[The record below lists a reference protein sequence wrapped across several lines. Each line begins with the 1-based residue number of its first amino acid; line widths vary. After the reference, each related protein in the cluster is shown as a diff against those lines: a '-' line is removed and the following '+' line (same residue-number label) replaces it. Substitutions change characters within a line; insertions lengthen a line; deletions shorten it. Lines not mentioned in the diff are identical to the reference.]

1 MPLKRRSSQTL
12 HDPVCNAVLMTVVN
26 CAHHLSEDVLGLV
39 LLQTAHFLHVAPQI
53 SMNSVLHHHIG
64 VLFGTDDV
72 EQLDDVCLV

>member
-1 MPLKRRSSQTL
+1 MY
-12 HDPVCNAVLMTVVN
+12 NAILMTVVN
-26 CAHHLSEDVLGLV
+26 CTHHLSEDVLGLL
-39 LLQTAHFLHVAPQI
+39 LLQTASFPNVASQI